1 MSPYTAADS
10 SGVHADVASSRLA
23 KLVSRHQA
31 MSSLNWVAFPLFLD
45 LVSKAGW
52 TGVGVAGMTLTG
64 CMPKS
69 LRSRCLR
76 PDAARDTVI
85 CNTACVPHMHEL
97 SCMAEMG
104 LHRLL
109 NSQRG
114 VAGCHMNDYMAWIL
128 RIIPHSLMV
137 AAIASGKC
145 IWAKVWCAMH
155 YQPMQQERMCV
166 QHNMSA

>member
-85 CNTACVPHMHEL
+85 CNTACVPHMNEL
-97 SCMAEMG
+97 SCMAETG
-104 LHRLL
+104 SHRLL
-109 NSQRG
+109 NRLRG
-114 VAGCHMNDYMAWIL
+114 VARYNLNCYMVWFL
-128 RIIPHSLMV
+128 RIKCHSLMV
-137 AAIASGKC
+137 ATVESGMT
-145 IWAKVWCAMH
+145 I
-155 YQPMQQERMCV
+155 
-166 QHNMSA
+166 

>member
-31 MSSLNWVAFPLFLD
+31 MSSLIWEAFPLLE

-52 TGVGVAGMTLTG
+52 TGVGVAGTILTG

-76 PDAARDTVI
+76 PVAASTVI
-85 CNTACVPHMHEL
+85 CSTACTLTWMSYLVWR
-97 SCMAEMG
+97 
-104 LHRLL
+104 RL
-109 NSQRG
+109 
-114 VAGCHMNDYMAWIL
+114 VCKGCLTVEEA
-128 RIIPHSLMV
+128 
-137 AAIASGKC
+137 
-145 IWAKVWCAMH
+145 
-155 YQPMQQERMCV
+155 
-166 QHNMSA
+166 